1 MGLVIPNPISLR
13 GLKSPIA
20 YHSLT
25 SGDIPWSWNS
35 KGLEGLQQL
44 VQLSWSFLVFG
55 IMDVETQL
63 AVNGNPRKARKCLE
77 SKPQTRKI
85 LPGNLPF
92 KAHPPL
98 SPMESMNIF
107 TVVSLCV
114 CISCTGAFQV
124 ILKPG
129 KCRHRLKRMMS
140 HSFWIDLFCCC

>member
-92 KAHPPL
+92 KAHPPDFL
-98 SPMESMNIF
+98 PMESMNILTRCF
-107 TVVSLCV
+107 FVRLYFLRGSFSGNFKAWKVSPPFEKTDESL
-114 CISCTGAFQV
+114 
-124 ILKPG
+124 L
-129 KCRHRLKRMMS
+129 LD
-140 HSFWIDLFCCC
+140 W